1 MSASSNDPIL
11 IINESLQK
19 KRYWWSSGS
28 MMPGRYEHMLNL
40 DVIWFRR
47 NTIEPV
53 SNKIPV
59 MPKSA
64 SITLIWY
71 FVFLSSDIV

>member
-1 MSASSNDPIL
+1 
-11 IINESLQK
+11 
-19 KRYWWSSGS
+19 
-28 MMPGRYEHMLNL
+28 MPGRYEHMLNL